1 MSDVQR
7 FSQDKKVHVRME
19 SSFGATEPEFKT
31 MRFTAWASKERQ
43 RGGFEIYDT
52 DGSEQYYAEGGL
64 WFTDPSTRTDGG
76 HYLCDYDGIYSLPIE
91 IQLWLDEIGMISQN
105 ENDYHRRDIVAHFN
119 RVEVKE

>member
-19 SSFGATEPEFKT
+19 SSWGATEPEFKT

-64 WFTDPSTRTDGG
+64 WFRDNM
-76 HYLCDYDGIYSLPIE
+76 LCDYDGIYSLPIE

-105 ENDYHRRDIVAHFN
+105 EKDYHRRDIVKHFD
-119 RVEVKE
+119 RAEVKA